1 MSNEKKD
8 IPCDFCGKNK
18 KEVEKIIIN
27 PAKTVAICNECI
39 QMCATLLEMDK
50 AKTKADAEL
59 DGKIELQTPMEMYDH
74 LNKYVIGQNEPK
86 KFLCSAIYNHYKKIL
101 HNSSE
106 AAEGDDGIELDK
118 SNVLLIGPSGSGKTY
133 LLKTLAKHLNVP
145 FAQADA
151 TTLTQA
157 GYVGED
163 VENVVA
169 RLYQSTPSNLPIE
182 QRAKMTERGIIFID
196 EVDKIGRKGE
206 GPSITRDV
214 SGEGVQQ
221 ALLKLLEG
229 TICNIPAEMRA
240 GGRKHPQAQV
250 VPINTANIL
259 FVVGGA
265 FEGLNDIVEERL
277 GKRSSRIGFGADSKG
292 VKKEK
297 TANDAESL
305 NSVMVEDVIAY
316 GMIPE
321 LVGRIPVITVLKE
334 LTKDE
339 MRQILTEPKNAIL
352 KQYKKLFAMDN
363 RELIVN
369 DDALELIVEE
379 ACEMRVGARALK
391 SVMEKVLNDFMFNAP
406 TMKEKSVVITRE
418 LVEEKFP
425 KENKENI
432 AA

>member
-1 MSNEKKD
+1 MTTDKKES
-8 IPCDFCGKNK
+8 PCDFCGKSK
-18 KEVEKIIIN
+18 KEVEKLITN
-27 PAKTVAICNECI
+27 PGKTVNICNECVEL
-39 QMCATLLEMDK
+39 CGTLLSMDK
-50 AKTKADAEL
+50 AKNKRDEAAAKQIDVKSPT
-59 DGKIELQTPMEMYDH
+59 EMRDH
-74 LNKYVIGQNEPK
+74 LNKYVIGQDEPK
-86 KFLCSAIYNHYKKIL
+86 KYLCSAVYNHYKKIL
-101 HNSSE
+101 HNNSMGE
-106 AAEGDDGIELDK
+106 DDIELDK
-118 SNVLLIGPSGSGKTY
+118 SNVLMIGPSGSGKTY

-163 VENVVA
+163 VENVVS
-169 RLYQSTPSNLPIE
+169 RLYQSTPNTMPIE
-182 QRAKMTERGIIFID
+182 ERIRLTEMGIIFID

-229 TICNIPAEMRA
+229 TVCNIPAEMRA

-265 FEGLNDIVEERL
+265 FEGLNDIVEERI
-277 GKRSSRIGFGADSKG
+277 GKKLARIGFGVDAKG
-292 VKKEK
+292 AKKEK
-297 TANDAESL
+297 KANDGESL
-305 NSVMVEDVIAY
+305 GSVMVEDIIAF

-321 LVGRIPVITVLKE
+321 LVGRIPVLTVLKE
-334 LTKDE
+334 LTKEE
-339 MRQILTEPKNAIL
+339 MKRILIEPKNAIL
-352 KQYKKLFAMDN
+352 KQYKKLFLMDE
-363 RELIVN
+363 RELIIE
-369 DDALELIVEE
+369 DDAIDLIVDE
-379 ACEMRVGARALK
+379 ACSMRVGARALK
-391 SVMEKVLNDFMFNAP
+391 SVMEKVLNDFMFDAP
-406 TMKEKSVVITRE
+406 TMKEKKIVITRE
-418 LVEEKFP
+418 LVESKFP